1 MIDDIIDIAHLIKS
15 AMLDNKLKKL
25 VKGCT
30 KRGIKIAT
38 AESCTGGMIS
48 EWITSV
54 PGSSAVIEFGI
65 CSYSNRIKHKI
76 LGVSK
81 ETLEKF
87 TEYSEQCAEEMARG
101 ALNVSGAD
109 YAVSTT
115 GVAGPGGGTD
125 KNPVG
130 TVYICVCD
138 KYSAKTRR
146 FEFDGEL
153 HDLSRAEIR
162 TQAAKAALKMLYEK
176 IKERGK

>member
-1 MIDDIIDIAHLIKS
+1 MYETINLIRSMKLAH
-15 AMLDNKLKKL
+15 DLKKL
-25 VKGCT
+25 IKGCAEC
-30 KRGIKIAT
+30 GIKIAT

-76 LGVSK
+76 LGVRE
-81 ETLEKF
+81 ETLEKY

-101 ALNVSGAD
+101 ALKVSGAD

-138 KYSAKTRR
+138 KHSAETRR
-146 FEFDGEL
+146 FEFDGEFFE
-153 HDLSRAEIR
+153 LSRAEIR
-162 TQAAKAALKMLYEK
+162 SLAAKAALKMLSKK

>member
-1 MIDDIIDIAHLIKS
+1 MYETIELIRSMK
-15 AMLDNKLKKL
+15 LGHDLKKL
-25 VKGCT
+25 VKECA
-30 KRGIKIAT
+30 KHGIKIAT

-54 PGSSAVIEFGI
+54 PGSSSVIEFGI

-76 LGVSK
+76 LGVSE
-81 ETLEKF
+81 ETLEKY

-101 ALNVSGAD
+101 ALKVSGAD
-109 YAVSTT
+109 FAVSTT
-115 GVAGPGGGTD
+115 GVAGPGGGSE

-138 KYSAKTRR
+138 KHSAETRR
-146 FEFDGEL
+146 FEFDGEFFEL
-153 HDLSRAEIR
+153 TRAEIR
-162 TQAAKAALKMLYEK
+162 TRAAKAALKMLSKK

>member
-1 MIDDIIDIAHLIKS
+1 MDETINLIRS
-15 AMLDNKLKKL
+15 AVLDHNLKKL
-25 VKGCT
+25 VKECA

-76 LGVSK
+76 LGVSE

-101 ALNVSGAD
+101 ALKVSGAD

-138 KYSAKTRR
+138 KRSAETRR
-146 FEFDGEL
+146 FKFEGEFFE
-153 HDLSRAEIR
+153 LSRADIR
-162 TQAAKAALKMLYEK
+162 TKAAKAALKMLSDK

>member
-1 MIDDIIDIAHLIKS
+1 MNTIYYIRC
-15 AMLDNKLKKL
+15 AMLDRKLKKL
-25 VKGCT
+25 VKECT
-30 KRGIKIAT
+30 KRGFKIAT

-54 PGSSAVIEFGI
+54 PGSSAVIEFGV

-76 LGVSK
+76 LGVSE
-81 ETLEKF
+81 ETLEKY

-101 ALNVSGAD
+101 ALKVSGAD
-109 YAVSTT
+109 FAVSTT

-138 KYSAKTRR
+138 KYSARTRR
-146 FEFDGEL
+146 FAFVGEL
-153 HDLSRAEIR
+153 FDLSRADIR
-162 TQAAKAALKMLYEK
+162 AKASEEAIKMLLDK
-176 IKERGK
+176 INERGK

>member
-1 MIDDIIDIAHLIKS
+1 MESTINLIRSLK
-15 AMLDNKLKKL
+15 LDHNLKKL
-25 VKGCT
+25 VKQCT
-30 KRGIKIAT
+30 KHGIKIAT
-38 AESCTGGMIS
+38 AESCTGGMIA

-76 LGVSK
+76 LGVRE
-81 ETLEKF
+81 ETLEKY

-101 ALNVSGAD
+101 ALKVSGAD
-109 YAVSTT
+109 LAVSTT

-138 KYSAKTRR
+138 KQSATTRR
-146 FEFDGEL
+146 FKFEGEFFEL
-153 HDLSRAEIR
+153 TRSDIR
-162 TQAAKAALKMLYEK
+162 TMAAKAALKMLLEK
-176 IKERGK
+176 INERGK